1 MGVAAGVRGFFPGY
15 FALVMATGI
24 VSLAAHFSGVEAIA
38 TGLLWLNLAA
48 YAVLW
53 AITLARVVL
62 YPRAVRDDLVQH
74 AKGAGFLTV
83 VAGTSVLGS
92 QLVILSGAHGAGF
105 ALWLLAVLL
114 WAILLYAFFV
124 AMTVAESK
132 PPLEAGI
139 NGGWLLTVVS
149 TESLAVLGAL
159 VAPAS
164 PAPEAIL
171 FAALLAYLLGAML
184 YVLLMAL
191 ILYRWLFF
199 ALAADKMTPPY
210 WINMGALAI
219 TTLAGSRLLLAS
231 HGSPPL
237 ERLAVFLEG
246 FTLFFW
252 AFASWWIPLLL
263 LLGFWR
269 HVLQRLPVAY
279 DPQYWSLVFP
289 LGMYSVATFNLQKAT
304 GIAFLGQL
312 PPAFFAAALLAWL
325 LTFAGMLR
333 ALVRAVRAAP

>member
-1 MGVAAGVRGFFPGY
+1 MGVAAGVRSFFPGY

-24 VSLAAHFSGVEAIA
+24 VSLAAHVSGFERIA
-38 TGLLWLNLAA
+38 TALLWLNVAA

-53 AITLARVVL
+53 SITLARLAL

-74 AKGAGFLTV
+74 AKGASFLTA
-83 VAGTSVLGS
+83 VAGTCVLGS
-92 QLVILSGAHGAGF
+92 QLVILSGAQSLGL

-114 WAILLYAFFV
+114 WAVLLYSFFV

-149 TESLAVLGAL
+149 TESLAVLGTL
-159 VAPAS
+159 VAPAA
-164 PAPEAIL
+164 PDPEAVL
-171 FAALLAYLLGAML
+171 FGALVAYLLGAML
-184 YVLLMAL
+184 YIPLMAL

-199 ALAADKMTPPY
+199 ALAADKMTSPY

-231 HGSPPL
+231 PAWAPL
-237 ERLAVFLEG
+237 GRLAVFLEG

-252 AFASWWIPLLL
+252 ATASWWIPLLL

-269 HVLQRLPVAY
+269 HALQRLPVAY

-304 GIAFLGQL
+304 GIALLAQL
-312 PPAFFAAALLAWL
+312 SPVFFAAALMAWL
-325 LTFAGMLR
+325 LTFVGMLR
-333 ALVRAVRAAP
+333 ALVRVLRQGF